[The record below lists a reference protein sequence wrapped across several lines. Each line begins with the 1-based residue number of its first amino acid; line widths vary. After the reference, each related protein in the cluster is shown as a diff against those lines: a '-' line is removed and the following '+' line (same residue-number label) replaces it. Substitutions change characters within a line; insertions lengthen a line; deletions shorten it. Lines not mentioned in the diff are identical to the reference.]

1 MGNKFIALVV
11 LLLGLS
17 LAAPAQNLAE
27 VLFGK
32 DSKQTYM
39 GQYNYN
45 GKRKNGF
52 GIERYKNGSVYVGDF
67 VEGKVSG
74 RGMLITSG
82 KDIDGVEGA
91 TVYVGN
97 WRDGKKNGRG
107 TCYDASGKVVFR
119 GKFANDKPSEAS
131 EADNA
136 NRSFAIKDIGKD
148 VYLGEMSGNRQDGFG
163 LTLME
168 SGEFV
173 YGSMKNGVRQGIG
186 MVFYTPEVWE
196 VGRWADG
203 SFEAFNNSKTAN
215 ANIEAFR
222 LSNKEVNKQ
231 MRADLFTAAQNFAQ
245 AGAAAVSI
253 VNDVRGGSIAAGG
266 GVDAGAVDEIANE
279 DDIPEGRS
287 KEWYQSLY
295 DKWESKAKSTFKD
308 GVRHKATAE
317 TPGDYRIVTAE
328 GKLLRTYQRS
338 MEQIRRK
345 AKKAGH
351 TIEKSKYETV
361 SI

>member
-148 VYLGEMSGNRQDGFG
+148 VYLGEMSGSRQDGFG

-196 VGRWADG
+196 VGRWTDG

-222 LSNKEVNKQ
+222 SSNKEANKQ

-245 AGAAAVSI
+245 AGLAAASI
-253 VNDVRGGSIAAGG
+253 VNDAKSSSGTVADGDMALDGSVPSGK
-266 GVDAGAVDEIANE
+266 
-279 DDIPEGRS
+279 S
-287 KEWYQSLY
+287 QSYYQSLY
-295 DKWESKAKSTFKD
+295 NKWESKAKNTFED
-308 GVRHKATAE
+308 RVRHK
-317 TPGDYRIVTAE
+317 VTAKTS
-328 GKLLRTYQRS
+328 GDFRVASSDRKLLRTYQKS
-338 MEQIRRK
+338 MRQVRLQAQKEGFHIAQ
-345 AKKAGH
+345 
-351 TIEKSKYETV
+351 SKYETA
-361 SI
+361 SFD